1 MWFLVDGLTRV
12 HRGASLIGFNDLLKK
27 KDIKLGERF
36 GGSWIQEKLERGCRG
51 EYDQNALYTYNK
63 FSKNEYKDNIK

>member
-1 MWFLVDGLTRV
+1 MTY
-12 HRGASLIGFNDLLKK
+12 LKK

-36 GGSWIQEKLERGCRG
+36 GGGWIQEKLERGCRG

>member
-1 MWFLVDGLTRV
+1 MDSMTY
-12 HRGASLIGFNDLLKK
+12 LKK

-51 EYDQNALYTYNK
+51 EYDQNVLYTYNK